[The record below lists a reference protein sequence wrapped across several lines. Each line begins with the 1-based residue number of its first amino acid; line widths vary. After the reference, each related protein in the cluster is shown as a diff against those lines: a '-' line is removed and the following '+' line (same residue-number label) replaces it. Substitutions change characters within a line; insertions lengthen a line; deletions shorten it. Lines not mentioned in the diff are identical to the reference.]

1 METVTNLDN
10 QLFSELSQIIEQG
23 KNEVARQVNST
34 RTLVYWQVGKKIN
47 EHILNN
53 QRAEYAGEIVS
64 TLSTQL
70 KKNFG
75 RSFELRNLRRMM
87 QFCEVFPDVEI
98 VVPLARQLTWSQK
111 ITSTF
116 E

>member
-1 METVTNLDN
+1 METIPDLDLDN
-10 QLFSELSQIIEQG
+10 VLFRDLARIIEQG
-23 KNEVARQVNST
+23 RNEVARQVNST
-34 RTLVYWQVGKKIN
+34 LTLTYWQVGKKIN

-75 RSFELRNLRRMM
+75 KSFELRNLR
-87 QFCEVFPDVEI
+87 
-98 VVPLARQLTWSQK
+98 A
-111 ITSTF
+111 
-116 E
+116 